1 MVGRLAAFFPLA
13 DPLAPID
20 LLDVYAGEGVDYVEF
35 GWPAKNPYLDG
46 PDVRDAMK
54 RAGLGDP
61 GAALISACGM
71 LARHFARPRALLMTY
86 AEPEH
91 PALAN
96 RMLLDAIDSL
106 LVVAPASDATRVSM
120 ETLARARGAAVSS
133 FLALP
138 LAAADI
144 AAATRA
150 GGYVMLQAAPGVT
163 GPRAT
168 LDPISASRIE
178 TLRASGIAA
187 PILLGFGIS
196 DGARARAAMD
206 LGADG
211 VVVGSAVLRA
221 ALQGRSVLALC
232 LKDLRNALNG

>member
-1 MVGRLAAFFPLA
+1 MSSS
-13 DPLAPID
+13 
-20 LLDVYAGEGVDYVEF
+20 AG
-35 GWPAKNPYLDG
+35 PRKNPYLDG
-46 PDVRDAMK
+46 PDVRDAMT
-54 RAGLGDP
+54 RRWPGDP
-61 GAALISACGM
+61 GAALLSGCGM
-71 LARHFARPRALLMTY
+71 LAGHSARPRALLMTY

-96 RMLLDAIDSL
+96 PYAVRCDRRACS
-106 LVVAPASDATRVSM
+106 PWPRPATRSASRM
-120 ETLARARGAAVSS
+120 ETLARANGAAVSS

-138 LAAADI
+138 LADADI

-150 GGYVMLQAAPGVT
+150 SGYVMLQAAPGVT
-163 GPRAT
+163 GPRAA
-168 LDPISASRIE
+168 LDPVNAARIA
-178 TLRASGIAA
+178 TLRAKGIAA

-196 DGARARAAMD
+196 NGAQARAAMD

-221 ALQGRSVLALC
+221 AIQGPSALAAC

>member
-1 MVGRLAAFFPLA
+1 
-13 DPLAPID
+13 
-20 LLDVYAGEGVDYVEF
+20 
-35 GWPAKNPYLDG
+35 
-46 PDVRDAMK
+46 
-54 RAGLGDP
+54 
-61 GAALISACGM
+61 
-71 LARHFARPRALLMTY
+71 
-86 AEPEH
+86 
-91 PALAN
+91 
-96 RMLLDAIDSL
+96 
-106 LVVAPASDATRVSM
+106 
-120 ETLARARGAAVSS
+120 
-133 FLALP
+133 
-138 LAAADI
+138 
-144 AAATRA
+144 
-150 GGYVMLQAAPGVT
+150 VT

-196 DGARARAAMD
+196 DGAQARAAMD

>member
-35 GWPAKNPYLDG
+35 GWPANNPYLDG

-54 RAGLGDP
+54 RAGARDP

-71 LARHFARPRALLMTY
+71 LAGHGAGPRALLMAY

-91 PALAN
+91 PVLADPS
-96 RMLLDAIDSL
+96 LLGAIDAL
-106 LVVAPASDATRVSM
+106 LVVAPAGDAIRICM
-120 ETLARARGAAVSS
+120 ETLARASGVGVSS

-138 LAAADI
+138 LAEADI
-144 AAATRA
+144 AAAARA
-150 GGYVMLQAAPGVT
+150 DGYVMLQAAPGVT
-163 GPRAT
+163 GPRTA
-168 LDPISASRIE
+168 LDPANATRIG

-196 DGARARAAMD
+196 NGAQARAAMD

-221 ALQGRSVLALC
+221 ALQGHSVLALC

>member
-1 MVGRLAAFFPLA
+1 MVARLAAFFPLA

-20 LLDVYAGEGVDYVEF
+20 LLDIYAGEGVDWVEF

-46 PDVRDAMK
+46 PDVRNAMK
-54 RAGLGDP
+54 RAGAGDP
-61 GAALISACGM
+61 GAALVLARGM
-71 LARHFARPRALLMTY
+71 LACHIAGPRALLMTY

-91 PALAN
+91 PVLAN
-96 RMLLDAIDSL
+96 PWLLDAIDAL
-106 LVVAPASDATRVSM
+106 LVVAPAGERTRIDM
-120 ETLARARGAAVSS
+120 ETLARATGVAVSS

-138 LAAADI
+138 LAEADI
-144 AAATRA
+144 AAAARA

-163 GPRAT
+163 GPRAA
-168 LDPISASRIE
+168 LDPVNAARIGA
-178 TLRASGIAA
+178 LRAYGIAA

-196 DGARARAAMD
+196 NGAQARAAME

-221 ALQGRSVLALC
+221 ALQGHSALALC
-232 LKDLRNALNG
+232 LKDLRNALDG